1 MTSSQGSRTNPVACP
16 TCDATVGEPCSTR
29 SGHDAARPHKARRE
43 APIPFGQHTEDCRA
57 HAIGCAAENI
67 AEWDADTR
75 ATGNTD
81 PIQVGDGYLTDGTA
95 DCLCW
100 DRNTAWAVSWIR
112 KGHKIIAAGTPVFTT
127 IQVDAHGRPVIAAP
141 ERRYQTTSARVA
153 ATHAAAVVMT
163 SAEFWSAAMASEEHD
178 GAATWTFTPTTG
190 SSVRIRVTELDTEI
204 ARRAA
209 SKAAVLADIQRIGEE
224 KRDTIAALF
233 GSTTKPAAG
242 PEPEP
247 EPTVVGYVTIDA
259 TNPNWA
265 PALALSAVRSAAELA
280 DADPESEVRTCTAC
294 GEPVEF
300 YEGTG
305 WVEVA
310 RDGHYDLCPER
321 YIEATDTQRGH
332 VVGPKPSPAAVEPA
346 TFICRCGDEEH
357 PVVPGDDD
365 SVWCPCGL
373 RLDEQRERIADEAH
387 DFETEGRQDERTV
400 TVCAVCGLYRSAAVH
415 G

>member
-1 MTSSQGSRTNPVACP
+1 MTSSQGSRSNPVACP

-29 SGHDAARPHKARRE
+29 SGYDAARPHKARRE

-57 HAIGCAAENI
+57 HAISCAAENI

-75 ATGNTD
+75 ATENTD

-100 DRNTAWAVSWIR
+100 DRNTAWAISWIR
-112 KGHKIIAAGTPVFTT
+112 KGRKIIADGTPVFTT

-163 SAEFWSAAMASEEHD
+163 SAEFWSAAMASEESD
-178 GAATWTFTPTTG
+178 GAVTWTFTPTTG
-190 SSVRIRVTELDTEI
+190 SPVRIRVTEPDTET

-209 SKAAVLADIQRIGEE
+209 SKAAVLVDIQRIGEE

-233 GSTTKPAAG
+233 GSTTKPDGAPA

-247 EPTVVGYVTIDA
+247 EPESTVVGYVTIDA

-265 PALALSAVRSAAELA
+265 PALALSAALDAAEPA

-310 RDGHYDLCPER
+310 PDGHYDLCPER
-321 YIEATDTQRGH
+321 YDEATNTERGH
-332 VVGPKPSPAAVEPA
+332 
-346 TFICRCGDEEH
+346 
-357 PVVPGDDD
+357 
-365 SVWCPCGL
+365 
-373 RLDEQRERIADEAH
+373 
-387 DFETEGRQDERTV
+387 TV
-400 TVCAVCGLYRSAAVH
+400 TPEHAPMADAWQPYIEQGAEPRSRHALPGAYAV
-415 G
+415 